1 MAIIP
6 DQINRMKIVQKDIHV
21 SSIENH
27 SLPPVLLEIQHT
39 VTEEFMCRVILY
51 SLNIF
56 REYKK
61 YPIVVI
67 ICVQKVSSG
76 QLKKFTPLK
85 KLPFVLT
92 MSCGH
97 WARECLMVTRNSI
110 AELVDPTSNDDLH
123 PLVALAHL
131 FTTGER
137 NILSLDHWKDP
148 TIINLFQEAKEIVRR
163 NIEPEEKKIEALK
176 TICDAV

>member
-1 MAIIP
+1 
-6 DQINRMKIVQKDIHV
+6 
-21 SSIENH
+21 
-27 SLPPVLLEIQHT
+27 
-39 VTEEFMCRVILY
+39 
-51 SLNIF
+51 
-56 REYKK
+56 
-61 YPIVVI
+61 
-67 ICVQKVSSG
+67 
-76 QLKKFTPLK
+76 
-85 KLPFVLT
+85 
-92 MSCGH
+92 
-97 WARECLMVTRNSI
+97 MVTRNSI